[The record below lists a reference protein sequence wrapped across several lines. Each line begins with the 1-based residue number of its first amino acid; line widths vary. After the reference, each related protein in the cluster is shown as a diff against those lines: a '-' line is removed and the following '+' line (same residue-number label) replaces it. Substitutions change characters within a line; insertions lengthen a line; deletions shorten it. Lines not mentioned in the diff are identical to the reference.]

1 MVCRAREYGLLRIDG
16 CLNRD
21 SRAAMC
27 RMRRLG
33 EPGAAEAFE
42 QPKKTEKG
50 KKGGQGKK

>member
-1 MVCRAREYGLLRIDG
+1 
-16 CLNRD
+16 
-21 SRAAMC
+21 MC

-42 QPKKTEKG
+42 QAKKTEKG